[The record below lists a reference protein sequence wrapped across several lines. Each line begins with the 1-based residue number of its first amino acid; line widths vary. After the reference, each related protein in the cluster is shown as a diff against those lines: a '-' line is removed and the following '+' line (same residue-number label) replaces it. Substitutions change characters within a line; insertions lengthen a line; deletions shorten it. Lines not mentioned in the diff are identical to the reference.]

1 MAARWSEGWLP
12 ITVIFVGNLVLGFFG
27 ENLKVELCK
36 LLSQHGSRPQAKL
49 GGKLNVNLLFVT
61 SAIRASVVSASG
73 VMAPHLGGDSE
84 TFHVWVLK

>member
-12 ITVIFVGNLVLGFFG
+12 ITVIFAGNNLVLGFFG
-27 ENLKVELCK
+27 ENLKMEFSK

-61 SAIRASVVSASG
+61 SAIRASAVSASG
-73 VMAPHLGGDSE
+73 VMAPHLGGQ
-84 TFHVWVLK
+84 